1 MATRSKSCKKEVHF
15 ILYNDAYAIHWKL
28 VYFWRFRKRNGK
40 IVLVAWNVIKLS
52 KKDLTWDVWSAHFTG
67 PFHRTGECPDGAL
80 QRYQQSSTCI
90 CIHIQLSNPI
100 GGDWT
105 LDSSQCC

>member
-1 MATRSKSCKKEVHF
+1 LEVGSLF
-15 ILYNDAYAIHWKL
+15 IFNDSEK
-28 VYFWRFRKRNGK
+28 NGK
-40 IVLVAWNVIKLS
+40 SSLNCRNVIKS
-52 KKDLTWDVWSAHFTG
+52 SDKNLTWDVWSAHFTG
-67 PFHRTGECPDGAL
+67 PFHRTGECPDGAP
-80 QRYQQSSTCI
+80 QRCQQSSTCI